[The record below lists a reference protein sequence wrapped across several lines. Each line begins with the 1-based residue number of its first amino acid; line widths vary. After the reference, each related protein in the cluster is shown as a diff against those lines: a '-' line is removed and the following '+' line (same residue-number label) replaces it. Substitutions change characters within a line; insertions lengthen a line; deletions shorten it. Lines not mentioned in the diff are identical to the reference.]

1 MSRNA
6 AKKSTKPAPK
16 SKRGPAKGS
25 GGAPTKPDSQKRTE
39 AWGAK
44 LLPGTG
50 AILDSLLH
58 PGQSRADFLE
68 ALALSFRRR
77 TPILFL

>member
-1 MSRNA
+1 MSRKA
-6 AKKSTKPAPK
+6 ANKNNPPATKG
-16 SKRGPAKGS
+16 KRGPAKGS
-25 GGAPTKPDSQKRTE
+25 GGAPTKPAYQKRTE

-68 ALALSFRRR
+68 SLAIELPHRV
-77 TPILFL
+77 PQKP

>member
-1 MSRNA
+1 MSRKA
-6 AKKSTKPAPK
+6 AKKPTPRAPK
-16 SKRGPAKGS
+16 GKRGPAKGS
-25 GGAPTKPDSQKRTE
+25 GGAPTKPDDQKRTE

-50 AILDSLLH
+50 AILDALLY

-68 ALALSFRRR
+68 ALPFELPHRVPKKSN
-77 TPILFL
+77 

>member
-1 MSRNA
+1 MSRKA
-6 AKKSTKPAPK
+6 ANQATTPAEK
-16 SKRGPAKGS
+16 RKRGPSKGS
-25 GGAPTKPDSQKRTE
+25 GGAPTKPDAQKRTE

-68 ALALSFRRR
+68 ALAFELPHRVPKKSN
-77 TPILFL
+77 